1 MRSTQRRH
9 QANDG
14 KSSFRAER
22 ISALGALHNMRSKK
36 KLPAEMRRETHLL
49 STEENEKW
57 IEDNV
62 ERETAGARKRVE
74 DAEAAVQHK
83 QDDTMHAEIA
93 GLTSREPEK
102 TFEVMLVAIGDS
114 LRDLASSDN
123 GVDGAEE
130 DDEETEQGNLS
141 EDNEPGW
148 VMATITKKVQQRME
162 RFWQKQM
169 KLDELTQPGRD
180 YATDYFRERN
190 KKYGTTELRAPAAV
204 QPQTKD
210 DAPAPPPATF
220 EELMESLDIVPG
232 ISQRPQGTSRPGS
245 SHIRLGLVK
254 PQSKSSIPSGEP
266 AAEPDLSMLLK
277 AKPVEP
283 VSFYPCI

>member
-141 EDNEPGW
+141 KDDEPGW
-148 VMATITKKVQQRME
+148 VMGTITKTVQQRMDS
-162 RFWQKQM
+162 RFRQKQK
-169 KLDELTQPGRD
+169 KLDELTQQGWED
-180 YATDYFRERN
+180 AADYFRERD
-190 KKYGTTELRAPAAV
+190 KMYGTTELRVPAVV
-204 QPQTKD
+204 QPQTMD

-220 EELMESLDIVPG
+220 GELMESLDIVPG
-232 ISQRPQGTSRPGS
+232 ILQRPPGTS
-245 SHIRLGLVK
+245 
-254 PQSKSSIPSGEP
+254 
-266 AAEPDLSMLLK
+266 
-277 AKPVEP
+277 
-283 VSFYPCI
+283 